1 MLDSALSVMS
11 VLTRTGYLHRKKR
24 PSAPTACEKRS
35 GSSES
40 ATKERCSTAL
50 LFLWELQRIRIASD
64 EEELLRL
71 ADSALYQ
78 SESAG
83 RDRITTASV

>member
-1 MLDSALSVMS
+1 MLDGITLSM
-11 VLTRTGYLHRKKR
+11 GIAAYPDH
-24 PSAPTACEKRS
+24 
-35 GSSES
+35 
-40 ATKERCSTAL
+40 
-50 LFLWELQRIRIASD
+50 ASD

>member
-50 LFLWELQRIRIASD
+50 LFLWELQRIRITPRTKRNCCD
-64 EEELLRL
+64 W
-71 ADSALYQ
+71 
-78 SESAG
+78 
-83 RDRITTASV
+83 RIQPSTNRNPQGVIE